1 VSGECADGGGLVRR
15 AASGGLGAVSD
26 GSGGLAECGLW
37 RRVWDRVGV
46 AAAGGFT
53 FRLFLF
59 FFSLSFL
66 FYTAR
71 RLAPMTKI
79 GRDESIPVP
88 VSFFL

>member
-1 VSGECADGGGLVRR
+1 MSGECADGGGLVRQ

-37 RRVWDRVGV
+37 RRVLDRVGV

-59 FFSLSFL
+59 FSLSFL

-71 RLAPMTKI
+71 RQAPMTKI
-79 GRDESIPVP
+79 GRDESIPLP